1 MGRQLLTNSATVSL
15 LLRLDCC
22 FLSPLGS
29 CQPDLYQLPSR
40 FALYKIEQ
48 ELGTDI
54 KPIPK
59 VIDKA
64 LYVAEYHSLPDDDD
78 DDEHVPGC
86 GIPGQHMGLTIK

>member
-1 MGRQLLTNSATVSL
+1 MYTKNCL
-15 LLRLDCC
+15 
-22 FLSPLGS
+22 FL
-29 CQPDLYQLPSR
+29 SR

-64 LYVAEYHSLPDDDD
+64 LYVAEYHTVPDDDE
-78 DDEHVPGC
+78 EHHHALV
-86 GIPGQHMGLTIK
+86 KK